1 MQSLSDFY
9 SFLSNTDPV
18 KMSLKR
24 IGAPSERELG
34 YNNLITSITEV
45 YESELFKDDRFGI
58 FRDSKDIQRN

>member
-9 SFLSNTDPV
+9 SFLSNTDLV